1 MLKAFLLIVVGLA
14 GNPEHGELFHK
25 WGASLAEASAKVGV
39 TSDRLVYLVDQ
50 KGEGDKLATGR
61 STREEIQQAIDGFAK
76 AASADDAVYVVL
88 IGHGSYDGQT
98 ARFNLPGPDM
108 NAADFNALVKRL
120 PAKQLV
126 FVNTSSSSGP
136 FVEALSAP
144 GRTIITATRSGAEQ
158 FATLFGGFFV
168 DAFTSAEADQ
178 DKNQRVTMLEAF
190 RFAKAG
196 VTRAYEQEGLLATEH
211 AMLDDNGDR
220 EGSQD
225 PIGDRRRR
233 QARGVAVTGVG
244 RRRGAAARGS
254 EAARVVSR
262 APRSRAPRGVAAAA
276 EGQHAAGQ
284 VHRRTRTAGDRPGAE
299 DARDSND
306 RRRAAALSRVENHR
320 PSDRTRA

>member
-25 WGASLAEASAKVGV
+25 WGASLAEAASKVGV
-39 TSDRLVYLVDQ
+39 TPDRLVYLVDQ
-50 KGEGDKLATGR
+50 KGEDDKLATGR
-61 STREEIQQAIDGFAK
+61 STREEIQKAIDAFAK
-76 AASADDAVYVVL
+76 AATAEDAIYIVL

-108 NAADFNALVKRL
+108 NAGDFNAVVKRL
-120 PAKQLV
+120 PARQLV

-158 FATLFGGFFV
+158 FATLFGGYFV
-168 DAFTSAEADQ
+168 DAFTSADADQ

-190 RFAKAG
+190 RYAKAG

-225 PIGDRRRR
+225 PSATGADGKLAASLSLGSVADAAPLPEDPKLRALVLERRDLER
-233 QARGVAVTGVG
+233 
-244 RRRGAAARGS
+244 
-254 EAARVVSR
+254 
-262 APRSRAPRGVAAAA
+262 
-276 EGQHAAGQ
+276 
-284 VHRRTRTAGDRPGAE
+284 
-299 DARDSND
+299 
-306 RRRAAALSRVENHR
+306 RVESLRLLKDSMPPAKYTAELERLVTELALKTREIRTLEGPPR
-320 PSDRTRA
+320 P